1 MKIGIFG
8 GSFDPV
14 HVDHVNICE
23 KFSENFGLDKTL
35 LFPAGI
41 SPFKNGCAVSGE
53 QRAEMLGLAF
63 ENFPHGKAEIRL
75 DELARAGKSYTCDT
89 VTQTA
94 AEYEKKAE
102 EAGENLTVYLL
113 IGEDSART
121 FHLWKNP
128 QIILQKCEI
137 VIAGRGSGTLEETAL
152 LFEKNNGKKPFLI
165 NTNGRISSTLA
176 REAIKL
182 DADLSGI
189 LPEKVAEY
197 VAKNRLYALEKND
210 KNYKYYS
217 FVTAN
222 CQKKRLKHTAGV
234 ICQASEYAKKLN
246 QSVEKASLAALLH
259 DCAKYLNPE
268 DYKIEGFNC
277 DGVPQPV
284 IHQFL
289 GAFVAEKILGVTDG
303 DVISA
308 IKWHTTGKPGMN
320 ELEKI
325 IWTADLLE
333 PSRDFNGVEEL
344 RVAVDRDF
352 ESGFRLCV
360 SELYKFLKK
369 DGAPL
374 YMTDEVYSYYCGQA
388 GAEGKPL

>member
-1 MKIGIFG
+1 MRIGIFG
-8 GSFDPV
+8 GSFDPI
-14 HVDHVNICE
+14 HIDHVNICE
-23 KFSENFGLDKTL
+23 KFAEKFGLNKTL
-35 LFPAGI
+35 LFPARV
-41 SPFKNGCAVSGE
+41 SPFKDGCAVSGE

-63 ENFPHGKAEIRL
+63 ENFAYGKAEIRL
-75 DELARAGKSYTCDT
+75 DELTRAGKSYTCDT
-89 VTQTA
+89 VTQVA

-102 EAGENLTVYLL
+102 ESGENLTLYLL

-137 VIAGRGSGTLEETAL
+137 VIAGRGDGTLEETAL

-165 NTNGRISSTLA
+165 ENNGRTSSTLA
-176 REAIKL
+176 REALKL
-182 DADLSGI
+182 NADLSGI

-197 VAKNRLYALEKND
+197 IVKNRLYALEKSD
-210 KNYKYYS
+210 ENYKYYS

-222 CQKKRLKHTAGV
+222 CTKKRLKHIAGV
-234 ICQASEYAKKLN
+234 IWQAREYAKTLN
-246 QSVEKASLAALLH
+246 QNVEKASLAALLH

-268 DYKIEGFNC
+268 DYKAAGFNC

-289 GAFVAEKILGVTDG
+289 GAFVAEKTLGVTDG
-303 DVISA
+303 EVLSA
-308 IKWHTTGKPGMN
+308 IKWHTTGKPNMS

-333 PSRDFNGVEEL
+333 PSRDFCGVDEL
-344 RVAVDRDF
+344 RRAVERDF

-374 YMTDEVYSYYCGQA
+374 YMTDEVYSYYCG
-388 GAEGKPL
+388 

>member
-1 MKIGIFG
+1 MRIGIFG
-8 GSFDPV
+8 GSFDPI
-14 HVDHVNICE
+14 HIDHVNICE
-23 KFSENFGLDKTL
+23 KFAEKFGLNKTL
-35 LFPAGI
+35 LFPARV
-41 SPFKNGCAVSGE
+41 SPFKDGCAVSGE

-63 ENFPHGKAEIRL
+63 ENFAYGKAEIRL
-75 DELARAGKSYTCDT
+75 DELTRAGKSYTCDT
-89 VTQTA
+89 VTQVA

-102 EAGENLTVYLL
+102 EAGENLTLYLL

-121 FHLWKNP
+121 FHLWENP
-128 QIILQKCEI
+128 QIILQKCEV
-137 VIAGRGSGTLEETAL
+137 VIAGRGDGTLEETAL

-165 NTNGRISSTLA
+165 ENSGRTSSTLA
-176 REAIKL
+176 REALKL
-182 DADLSGI
+182 NADLSGI

-197 VAKNRLYALEKND
+197 VVKNRLYALEKSD
-210 KNYKYYS
+210 ENYKYYS

-222 CQKKRLKHTAGV
+222 CTKKRLKHIAGV
-234 ICQASEYAKKLN
+234 IWQAREYAKKLN
-246 QSVEKASLAALLH
+246 QNVEKASLAALLH

-268 DYKIEGFNC
+268 DYKAAGFNC

-289 GAFVAEKILGVTDG
+289 GAFVAEKTLGVTDG
-303 DVISA
+303 EVLSA
-308 IKWHTTGKPGMN
+308 IKWHTTGKPNMS

-333 PSRDFNGVEEL
+333 PSRDFCGVDEL
-344 RVAVDRDF
+344 RRAVERDF

-374 YMTDEVYSYYCGQA
+374 YMTDEVYSYYCG
-388 GAEGKPL
+388 

>member
-1 MKIGIFG
+1 MRIGIFG
-8 GSFDPV
+8 GSFDPI
-14 HVDHVNICE
+14 HIDHVNICE
-23 KFSENFGLDKTL
+23 KFAEKFGLNKTL
-35 LFPAGI
+35 LFPARV
-41 SPFKNGCAVSGE
+41 SPFKDGCAVSGE

-63 ENFPHGKAEIRL
+63 ENFAYGKAEIRL
-75 DELARAGKSYTCDT
+75 DELTRAGKSYTCDT
-89 VTQTA
+89 VTQVA

-102 EAGENLTVYLL
+102 EAGENLTLYLL

-137 VIAGRGSGTLEETAL
+137 VIAGRGDGTLEETSL

-165 NTNGRISSTLA
+165 ENSGRTSSTLA
-176 REAIKL
+176 REALKL
-182 DADLSGI
+182 NADLSGI

-197 VAKNRLYALEKND
+197 VVKNRLYALEKSD
-210 KNYKYYS
+210 ENYKYYS

-222 CQKKRLKHTAGV
+222 CTKKRLKHIAGV
-234 ICQASEYAKKLN
+234 IWQAREYAKTLN
-246 QSVEKASLAALLH
+246 QNVEKASLAALLH

-268 DYKIEGFNC
+268 DYKAAGFNC

-289 GAFVAEKILGVTDG
+289 GAFVAEKTLGVTDG
-303 DVISA
+303 EVLSA
-308 IKWHTTGKPGMN
+308 IKWHTTGKPNMS

-333 PSRDFNGVEEL
+333 PSRDFCGVDEL
-344 RVAVDRDF
+344 RRAVERDF

-374 YMTDEVYSYYCGQA
+374 YMTDEVYSYYCG
-388 GAEGKPL
+388 

>member
-1 MKIGIFG
+1 MRIGIFG
-8 GSFDPV
+8 GSFDPI
-14 HVDHVNICE
+14 HIDHVNICE
-23 KFSENFGLDKTL
+23 KFAEKFGLNKTL
-35 LFPAGI
+35 LFPARV
-41 SPFKNGCAVSGE
+41 SPFKDGCAVSGE

-63 ENFPHGKAEIRL
+63 ENFAYGKAEIRL
-75 DELARAGKSYTCDT
+75 DELTRAGKSYTCDT
-89 VTQTA
+89 VTQVA

-102 EAGENLTVYLL
+102 EAGENLTLYLL

-137 VIAGRGSGTLEETAL
+137 VIAGRGDGTLEETAL

-165 NTNGRISSTLA
+165 ENSGRTSSTLA
-176 REAIKL
+176 REALKL
-182 DADLSGI
+182 NADLSGI

-197 VAKNRLYALEKND
+197 VVKNRLYALEKSD
-210 KNYKYYS
+210 ENYKYYS

-222 CQKKRLKHTAGV
+222 CTKKRLKHIAGV
-234 ICQASEYAKKLN
+234 IWQAREYAKTLN
-246 QSVEKASLAALLH
+246 QNVEKASLAALLH

-268 DYKIEGFNC
+268 DYKAAGFNC

-289 GAFVAEKILGVTDG
+289 GAFVAEKTLGVTDG
-303 DVISA
+303 EVLSA
-308 IKWHTTGKPGMN
+308 IKWHTTGKPNMS

-333 PSRDFNGVEEL
+333 PSRDFCGVDEL
-344 RVAVDRDF
+344 RRAVERDF

-374 YMTDEVYSYYCGQA
+374 YMTDEVYSYYCG
-388 GAEGKPL
+388 

>member
-1 MKIGIFG
+1 MRIGIFG
-8 GSFDPV
+8 GSFDPI
-14 HVDHVNICE
+14 HIDHVNICE
-23 KFSENFGLDKTL
+23 KFAEKFGLNKTL
-35 LFPAGI
+35 LFPARV
-41 SPFKNGCAVSGE
+41 SPFKDGCAVSGE

-63 ENFPHGKAEIRL
+63 ENFAYGKAEIRL
-75 DELARAGKSYTCDT
+75 DELTRAGKSYTCDT
-89 VTQTA
+89 VTQVA

-102 EAGENLTVYLL
+102 EAGENLTLYLL

-137 VIAGRGSGTLEETAL
+137 VIAGRGDGTLEETAL

-165 NTNGRISSTLA
+165 ENSGRTSSTLA
-176 REAIKL
+176 REALKL
-182 DADLSGI
+182 NADLSGI

-197 VAKNRLYALEKND
+197 VVKNRLYALEKSD
-210 KNYKYYS
+210 ENYKYYS

-222 CQKKRLKHTAGV
+222 CTKKRLKHIAGV
-234 ICQASEYAKKLN
+234 IWQAREYAKTLN
-246 QSVEKASLAALLH
+246 QNVEKASLAALLH
-259 DCAKYLNPE
+259 DCAKYLTPE
-268 DYKIEGFNC
+268 DYKAAGFNC

-289 GAFVAEKILGVTDG
+289 GAFVAEKTLGVTDG
-303 DVISA
+303 EVLSA
-308 IKWHTTGKPGMN
+308 IKWHTTGKPNMS

-333 PSRDFNGVEEL
+333 PSRDFCGVDEL
-344 RVAVDRDF
+344 RRAVERDF

-374 YMTDEVYSYYCGQA
+374 YMTDEVYSYYCG
-388 GAEGKPL
+388 

>member
-8 GSFDPV
+8 GSFDPI
-14 HVDHVNICE
+14 HIDHVNICE
-23 KFSENFGLDKTL
+23 KFAEKFGLNKTL
-35 LFPAGI
+35 LFPARV
-41 SPFKNGCAVSGE
+41 SPFKDGCAVSGE

-63 ENFPHGKAEIRL
+63 ENFAYGKAEIRL
-75 DELARAGKSYTCDT
+75 DELTRAGKSYTCDT
-89 VTQTA
+89 VTQVA

-102 EAGENLTVYLL
+102 EAGENLTLYLL

-128 QIILQKCEI
+128 QTILAKCEV
-137 VIAGRGSGTLEETAL
+137 VIAGRGDGTLEETAL

-165 NTNGRISSTLA
+165 ENSGRTSSTLA
-176 REAIKL
+176 REALKL
-182 DADLSGI
+182 NADLSGI

-197 VAKNRLYALEKND
+197 VVKNRLYALEKSD
-210 KNYKYYS
+210 ENYKYYS

-222 CQKKRLKHTAGV
+222 CTKKRLKHIAGV
-234 ICQASEYAKKLN
+234 IWQAREYAKTLN
-246 QSVEKASLAALLH
+246 QNVGKASLAALLH

-268 DYKIEGFNC
+268 DYKAAGFNC

-289 GAFVAEKILGVTDG
+289 GAFVAEKTLGVTDG
-303 DVISA
+303 EVLSA
-308 IKWHTTGKPGMN
+308 IKWHTTGKPNMS

-333 PSRDFNGVEEL
+333 PSRDFCGVDEL
-344 RVAVDRDF
+344 RRAVERDF

-374 YMTDEVYSYYCGQA
+374 YMTDEVYSYYCG
-388 GAEGKPL
+388 